1 MSDDT
6 PPPAAPA
13 EEVQHALSYF
23 LGVSALYRV
32 DEATGQVFRKSD
44 GSALTLGTGE
54 NAKPVYV
61 FGPNLPTADIW
72 IVNPYSE
79 GFGDRSQG
87 SIFLYSALA
96 HGLSLRMLEILL
108 RVLNAGAE
116 QKAAVEAAA
125 KSKSKKK
132 DEVVETYYPTQ
143 ITELLAARTTQG
155 KIVIDEIDDETYAEA
170 DKFLNLHLDVTKP
183 FPLIAAQYR
192 QRLLTAVVNCPF
204 IDDEKFIAHQS
215 GIRKKTLL
223 VIQAIIRQI
232 LGCSTTAD
240 LDTLAVNATSVKH
253 VPPRLYSI
261 LAVGFN
267 IYQRLAPILDAV
279 DSPNMVDLGEYRH
292 YLENTAAYKMR
303 AGYMSSPVTSV
314 ATVTRQSTP
323 TGAPMRA
330 GVVAPAPLQNTSI
343 IGAVGMGG
351 GLIGEQPQAYTTL
364 PPIPNQ
370 DSASVAGNVVTLAGP
385 SSSPAPT
392 QTSGVVLP
400 SARSNTSGGTAGP
413 MQQQTIIGGGVQQQG
428 VLGVTSMQ
436 GGLGSGLFGN
446 GYSSQQG
453 GLGASI
459 FGGSSLIGGM
469 PNLF

>member
-1 MSDDT
+1 MSDDA

-13 EEVQHALSYF
+13 EEVQHALSY
-23 LGVSALYRV
+23 LVGLSAIYRV

-61 FGPNLPTADIW
+61 FGPNLPTADVW

-87 SIFLYSALA
+87 SIFLYSSLA
-96 HGLSLRMLEILL
+96 HGLGLRMLEILL

-116 QKAAVEAAA
+116 QKAAVEAAS

-143 ITELLAARTTQG
+143 ITELLAARTSQG
-155 KIVIDEIDDETYAEA
+155 KVVIDEIDAETYDEA

-204 IDDEKFIAHQS
+204 VDDEKFISHQT

-223 VIQAIIRQI
+223 VLQAIIRQI
-232 LGCSTTAD
+232 LGCTTTAD
-240 LDTLAVNATSVKH
+240 LDTLAVNATAVKH

-292 YLENTAAYKMR
+292 YLDNTAAYKMR

-314 ATVTRQSTP
+314 ASVTRQP
-323 TGAPMRA
+323 TSGPSNRP
-330 GVVAPAPLQNTSI
+330 GVVAPAPLQTTSI
-343 IGAVGMGG
+343 IGGAT
-351 GLIGEQPQAYTTL
+351 EQPYGTL

-370 DSASVAGNVVTLAGP
+370 DSASVTATVINPAGP
-385 SSSPAPT
+385 VSTPAPAQPT
-392 QTSGVVLP
+392 GVVLP
-400 SARSNTSGGTAGP
+400 SARSNTVGGTAAP
-413 MQQQTIIGGGVQQQG
+413 MQAQSIIGGGVQQQNI
-428 VLGVTSMQ
+428 VGVTSIQ
-436 GGLGSGLFGN
+436 SGLGAGLFG
-446 GYSSQQG
+446 GGLTQQS